1 MRQLCN
7 HYPLDPT
14 VSPRAAA
21 EELGYTFLPC
31 VLVGLSRAP
40 KIVTAPELFQADDFT
55 ADKIDAIIT
64 PYSACGGAGL
74 LALNP
79 LPHIQTIFVKENQTA
94 LNVTSEMLGL
104 KGIQV
109 ENYWEAIGVL
119 AAIKAGINP
128 RSLR

>member
-1 MRQLCN
+1 
-7 HYPLDPT
+7 

-40 KIVTAPELFQADDFT
+40 KIITNLDLFRDDDITAEN
-55 ADKIDAIIT
+55 IDAIVT

-74 LALNP
+74 LALNHQ
-79 LPHIQTIFVKENQTA
+79 PHIQTVFVKENQTA
-94 LNVTSEMLGL
+94 LNVTPEMLGL
-104 KGIQV
+104 SGIQV

-119 AAIKAGINP
+119 AALKAGINP
-128 RSLR
+128 QSLRG

>member
-1 MRQLCN
+1 LQ
-7 HYPLDPT
+7 PLPIDPS

-40 KIVTAPELFQADDFT
+40 KIITSPDLFNAGDFT
-55 ADKIDAIIT
+55 SDRIDAIVT

-74 LALNP
+74 LAINP
-79 LPHIQTIFVKENQTA
+79 LPHVQTIFVRENQTA
-94 LNVTSEMLGL
+94 LNVTPEMLSL

-119 AAIKAGINP
+119 TAIKSGINP
-128 RSLR
+128 QSLRL

>member
-1 MRQLCN
+1 
-7 HYPLDPT
+7 

-40 KIVTAPELFQADDFT
+40 KIITQPEFFRDDDITAEN
-55 ADKIDAIIT
+55 IDAIVT

-74 LALNP
+74 LALNNH
-79 LPHIQTIFVKENQTA
+79 PHVQTIFVKENQTA
-94 LNVTSEMLGL
+94 LNVTPEMLGL
-104 KGIQV
+104 SSIQV

-119 AAIKAGINP
+119 TALKAGINP
-128 RSLR
+128 QSLRNIFC